1 MSKDRLLDCRPAR
14 RDTSLAAASAH
25 PELLCGYLAERPH
38 IAANICEQ
46 PPSSIWSYRML
57 AATAVAVVAVLLLP
71 AFKDYDSSARAQ
83 APLQAAACA
92 PWETAAGDAVAQ
104 LVQGSKMDLAQ
115 VSDAVARLRRA
126 RRSCEL
132 GWIDFAC
139 RDYQTIV
146 AAAPRTLGGATA
158 SSWACPSERT
168 IVTGAVE

>member
-1 MSKDRLLDCRPAR
+1 M
-14 RDTSLAAASAH
+14 AA
-25 PELLCGYLAERPH
+25 
-38 IAANICEQ
+38 IA
-46 PPSSIWSYRML
+46 
-57 AATAVAVVAVLLLP
+57 AVLLLP
-71 AFKDYDSSARAQ
+71 ALEDHESSARAQ
-83 APLQAAACA
+83 APLQVAAACA

-146 AAAPRTLGGATA
+146 AAAPRALGGATA
-158 SSWACPSERT
+158 SSWACPPERT
-168 IVTGAVE
+168 IVTGAIE